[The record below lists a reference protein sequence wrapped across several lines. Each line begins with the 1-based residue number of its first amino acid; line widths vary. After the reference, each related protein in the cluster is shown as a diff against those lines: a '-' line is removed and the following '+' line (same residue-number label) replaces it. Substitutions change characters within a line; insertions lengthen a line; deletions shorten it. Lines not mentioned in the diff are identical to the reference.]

1 MLRAEVDSRHM
12 MRTTTIRAVRRIYIS
27 GDAPYLKIAAVLR
40 EDGKALTLFAL
51 NRSLDE
57 AMPLEVVASGFGT
70 LRLRAARQLHHADL
84 KAVNTREDPMQV
96 SPASL
101 DDVRIEG
108 ERVYATLAPASWTM
122 IRLDITR

>member
-1 MLRAEVDSRHM
+1 VDSPAYGANYYDPRGSQDFWFPV
-12 MRTTTIRAVRRIYIS
+12 TS
-27 GDAPYLKIAAVLR
+27 PFLKIAAVLR

-108 ERVYATLAPASWTM
+108 KRVYAMLAPASWTM